1 MKLSTT
7 LISIISSGLLYTGI
21 VSAGT
26 QDIETDLIYGIG
38 TVVTSQ
44 AEAFVA
50 GSSVQ
55 NNLSTDLVY
64 GGQKTLP
71 ARGEAPE
78 RFVDNRDSNTD
89 IIYGS

>member
-1 MKLSTT
+1 MKLKTT
-7 LISIISSGLLYTGI
+7 VVSIISSGLLFTGI
-21 VSAGT
+21 ASANT
-26 QDIETDLIYGIG
+26 HNIETDLIYGNG
-38 TVVTSQ
+38 NVVTSQ
-44 AEAFVA
+44 GEAFVA

-55 NNLSTDLVY
+55 NNLYTDLVY

-71 ARGEAPE
+71 TRGEAPE